1 MPRSKEI
8 LVIDIGHSGVKLLE
22 LKGKQVTNFA
32 YREIDPL
39 LEGEERKIGVR
50 QALRSILETIRFKS
64 KLGVLVI
71 STPRMYY
78 RTLTYPPI
86 PVEDLWLVM
95 ERDAQVHL
103 PSSQG
108 KVLLD
113 FYLKEEKE
121 EDRIYEVIYCDEA
134 EVMDRVTL
142 LEELGWRIF
151 HAVPLPHSLVNL
163 IPEDKKTG
171 VRAVLDVGARSS
183 ILSIA
188 RNGKFRMMTH
198 IPIGG
203 NDFTR
208 IVAGSLNVSFPQAE
222 DLKRRENFLS
232 PSSRLFSSFR
242 NLISQLSDEIK
253 LAFQSYSR
261 DSRGEVVEELF
272 LCGGGSKLKNFSSLL
287 QENVGVKVSPL
298 NLLEKI
304 DVSSLPLERREYLRE
319 LSPQFGGIIGSAS
332 YTDLPNIL
340 RRSWEKKRREER
352 ARVGVLS
359 YLLGIVVVS
368 VFLIT
373 PLIVNS
379 YRWRSEYRVNSRA
392 IEKLLPLL
400 EEVKKREKEKESLEK
415 RLQFLRTYGDKTG
428 IPWNTFF
435 NSLSSTIPENVWVNR
450 LEYNQDE
457 KYVDLWG
464 SSLSGED
471 IGEWISRWKEKGAL
485 GEVRIVSVEGG
496 ESSRRDFHIQV
507 RVK

>member
-1 MPRSKEI
+1 
-8 LVIDIGHSGVKLLE
+8 
-22 LKGKQVTNFA
+22 
-32 YREIDPL
+32 
-39 LEGEERKIGVR
+39 
-50 QALRSILETIRFKS
+50 
-64 KLGVLVI
+64 
-71 STPRMYY
+71 
-78 RTLTYPPI
+78 
-86 PVEDLWLVM
+86 
-95 ERDAQVHL
+95 
-103 PSSQG
+103 
-108 KVLLD
+108 
-113 FYLKEEKE
+113 
-121 EDRIYEVIYCDEA
+121 
-134 EVMDRVTL
+134 
-142 LEELGWRIF
+142 
-151 HAVPLPHSLVNL
+151 
-163 IPEDKKTG
+163 
-171 VRAVLDVGARSS
+171 
-183 ILSIA
+183 
-188 RNGKFRMMTH
+188 MMTH

-222 DLKRRENFLS
+222 DLKRRESFLS

-242 NLISQLSDEIK
+242 NLISQLGDEIK

-261 DSRGEVVEELF
+261 DTRGEGVEELF

-298 NLLEKI
+298 NPLEKI

-319 LSPQFGGIIGSAS
+319 LSPQFGGIIGSVS

-379 YRWRSEYRVNSRA
+379 YRWRSEYRVNSQA

-400 EEVKKREKEKESLEK
+400 EEVKKREEEKESLEK

-435 NSLSSTIPENVWVNR
+435 NSLGSTIPENVWINR

-471 IGEWISRWKEKGAL
+471 IGEWISRWKEKGSL